1 MLCKVIKN
9 CTVVR
14 DDENHYPES
23 QPFEVDDSA
32 AKLLIAEGL
41 LGPAEDVVMT
51 YVSQTLPENHPLV
64 LPIPVTM
71 VESTLDDVQMAHDQV
86 VDNVVELSSLTSVT
100 DATLE
105 VLVDAGIDSVEL
117 LAAAS
122 AEDLVALKGIGS
134 TRARRLIEEATQA
147 ME

>member
-1 MLCKVIKN
+1 
-9 CTVVR
+9 
-14 DDENHYPES
+14 
-23 QPFEVDDSA
+23 
-32 AKLLIAEGL
+32 
-41 LGPAEDVVMT
+41 
-51 YVSQTLPENHPLV
+51 
-64 LPIPVTM
+64 
-71 VESTLDDVQMAHDQV
+71 MAHDQV

>member
-51 YVSQTLPENHPLV
+51 ELSQIV
-64 LPIPVTM
+64 LPPPVTM
-71 VESTLDDVQMAHDQV
+71 VESTLDDVKMAHDQV

>member
-51 YVSQTLPENHPLV
+51 ELSQIV
-64 LPIPVTM
+64 LPPPVTM
-71 VESTLDDVQMAHDQV
+71 VESTLDDVKMAHDQI